1 MFLKGSHG
9 PGSVQIKERRERSPE
24 AGLNQGFIMA
34 ELQGSF
40 KKIQFSGTT
49 PDQLNQI
56 PWCGIWNY
64 YY

>member
-34 ELQGSF
+34 EL
-40 KKIQFSGTT
+40 
-49 PDQLNQI
+49 
-56 PWCGIWNY
+56 
-64 YY
+64 